1 MSTFTFSWPAGPQ
14 EVILTGT
21 FDNWS
26 KTLFL
31 VKQADGSFE
40 LTVPL
45 PSSDEPLLY
54 KYVVDGE
61 WVVSQSQK
69 ISKDESGNENN
80 VIDKDDLVSAST
92 KGSVIPESG
101 LPIAA
106 VAGATAV
113 GGSDLK
119 TTVLPKEEPSHP
131 TIAGEPGIVI
141 PKDPEALEAFKTVSD
156 VDPKTLNGETEPEL
170 SAEEKKKQKKKV
182 KKSKYKAKKKS
193 AKTGTEGTS
202 TEEQTPE
209 PEAPVAAAEIA
220 AVPAAVA
227 ATETPAAPASD
238 DATVAAKTA
247 VENAKVEEPVPE
259 PVVEEPVAVA
269 AEPASDAGVHTLDP
283 KAHQAD
289 TSAEN
294 IPEPTIEEHP
304 APSIEKTSAPVLPE
318 SVLPLTE
325 EKEVDASPVT
335 KTEEVEETPVAA
347 PVAEPAVAEG
357 KKEIVDDEEIVV
369 TQGGD
374 INNLKE
380 ALAATEGDVTIEEI
394 KPTESE
400 AERLTKEANIPK
412 ETAAKPEKVAA
423 PAPAKKEVAKKTE
436 KKEKKGFLSKLKK
449 IFK

>member
-1 MSTFTFSWPAGPQ
+1 M
-14 EVILTGT
+14 
-21 FDNWS
+21 
-26 KTLFL
+26 

-45 PSSDEPLLY
+45 PSSDETLLY

-69 ISKDESGNENN
+69 ITKDESGNENN
-80 VIDKDDLVSAST
+80 VIDKDDLVSASA
-92 KGSVIPESG
+92 KGSIIPESG

-106 VAGATAV
+106 GAGATAAGAAAV

-202 TEEQTPE
+202 TEEQSPE
-209 PEAPVAAAEIA
+209 PEAPVAAEVA
-220 AVPAAVA
+220 AVPAAAAAVA
-227 ATETPAAPASD
+227 ATETPVAPASD

-247 VENAKVEEPVPE
+247 VEKAKVEELVPE
-259 PVVEEPVAVA
+259 PVVEEPVVAA
-269 AEPASDAGVHTLDP
+269 AEPASDAGIHTLDP

-304 APSIEKTSAPVLPE
+304 APSIEKTTAPVLPE

-335 KTEEVEETPVAA
+335 KTEEVEETPIAA
-347 PVAEPAVAEG
+347 PTAEPVVAEG

-412 ETAAKPEKVAA
+412 ETAAKPEKAA
-423 PAPAKKEVAKKTE
+423 TPAPAKKEVAKKTE